1 MRESYRIERTTA
13 CGVELPADVF
23 FDILLERIA
32 ARIAAR
38 TTALLTYRST

>member
-13 CGVELPADVF
+13 CGFEPPADVF

-32 ARIAAR
+32 AR
-38 TTALLTYRST
+38 TTALLTYGSM

>member
-23 FDILLERIA
+23 FDILLEWS
-32 ARIAAR
+32 AAR

>member
-1 MRESYRIERTTA
+1 MRESYRIEHTTA

-32 ARIAAR
+32 AR